1 MIEASQRSWLKEE
14 LPDKEFN
21 FQIHIY
27 NKFVIPLV
35 PIGKTKS
42 SFEIL

>member
-14 LPDKEFN
+14 LPDKELN

-27 NKFVIPLV
+27 NEFVIPSV